1 MKKLILILLPLLIL
15 FSGCSH
21 NGPDKENEDPS
32 QTNKTSNTKSSAK
45 LSTQGQFYS
54 VEGTT
59 DGIKL
64 KLKDGLNIR
73 DNAGSTIRVFE
84 ASGKELPLYIT
95 IDSSERNS
103 RKEYIY
109 RFVEAD
115 KEYTIEWFFIFVD
128 NKGKES
134 MYWDKTKCTP
144 KGGLKLSDYLNVSKV
159 ENAKMSLKYD
169 NANSQFEMKLLTD
182 AETLE
187 DFVKVDSA
195 FSKVSFTFRTL
206 LGELNWTHTEYVADR
221 WLVLKGQNLVSGIYS
236 AKVNGFKV
244 DRNVTDKEK
253 QEYNNKYCG
262 QLMKQFVYDE
272 GAGSTYS
279 KTIYENNYWT
289 EQLKFN

>member
-1 MKKLILILLPLLIL
+1 M
-15 FSGCSH
+15 
-21 NGPDKENEDPS
+21 
-32 QTNKTSNTKSSAK
+32 
-45 LSTQGQFYS
+45 
-54 VEGTT
+54 
-59 DGIKL
+59 
-64 KLKDGLNIR
+64 
-73 DNAGSTIRVFE
+73 
-84 ASGKELPLYIT
+84 YIT
-95 IDSSERNS
+95 VDSSERNS

-144 KGGLKLSDYLNVSKV
+144 KGGLKLSDYLNVSNV
-159 ENAKMSLKYD
+159 ENAKMSINYNNTTSK
-169 NANSQFEMKLLTD
+169 FEMKLLTD

-195 FSKVSFTFRTL
+195 FSKVSFTFRAL
-206 LGELNWTHTEYVADR
+206 LGEINWTHTEYVADQ
-221 WLVLKGQNLVSGIYS
+221 WLNMKGPVLTSSIYS
-236 AKVNGFKV
+236 AKKNGFEVNGNFDENK
-244 DRNVTDKEK
+244 KK
-253 QEYNNKYCG
+253 QYNYKYCG

-289 EQLKFN
+289 EQKTFN

>member
-1 MKKLILILLPLLIL
+1 MKKLILLLIPILLLL
-15 FSGCSH
+15 SGCKH
-21 NGPDKENEDPS
+21 NGPENENDDSSKKTPS
-32 QTNKTSNTKSSAK
+32 STKTTAK
-45 LSTQGQFYS
+45 LTSQGKFYS
-54 VEGTT
+54 VEGTA

-73 DNAGSTIRVFE
+73 NNAGSTIRVFE

-95 IDSSERNS
+95 LDNEERNS
-103 RKEYIY
+103 RKDYIY
-109 RFVEAD
+109 RFVEAN
-115 KEYTIEWFFIFVD
+115 KEYVIEWFFIFVD
-128 NKGKES
+128 NKGNES

-144 KGGLKLSDYLNVSKV
+144 KGGLKLSDYLNVSNV
-159 ENAKMSLKYD
+159 ENAKMSLNYD
-169 NANSQFEMKLLTD
+169 NANSQFVIKFLTD

-221 WLVLKGQNLVSGIYS
+221 WLVLKGQNLVSSIYS

-272 GAGSTYS
+272 GSGSTYS

-289 EQLKFN
+289 DQLKFN